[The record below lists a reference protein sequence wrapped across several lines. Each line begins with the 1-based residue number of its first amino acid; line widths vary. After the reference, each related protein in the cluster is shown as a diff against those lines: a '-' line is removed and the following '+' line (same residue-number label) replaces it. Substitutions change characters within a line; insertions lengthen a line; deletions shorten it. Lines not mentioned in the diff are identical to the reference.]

1 MPKEIIDITPENS
14 IVPIYLQELT
24 EEELAQREIDAVARQ
39 AEEDAKIAVRESAL
53 TKLQVLG
60 LTEDEIK
67 ALVGA

>member
-1 MPKEIIDITPENS
+1 MPKEIIDITPEDS
-14 IVPIYLQELT
+14 IVPIYLEELT
-24 EEELAQREIDAVARQ
+24 EEELAQRETDAITRQ
-39 AEEDAKIAVRESAL
+39 AEEDAKIVVRESAL

>member
-1 MPKEIIDITPENS
+1 MPKEIIDITPKNS

-39 AEEDAKIAVRESAL
+39 AEEDAKVVVRDSAL
-53 TKLQVLG
+53 TKLQALG